1 MLEEILDTK
10 VKIRIARLFAE
21 QRKTMT
27 VSEVS
32 RTLKISK
39 SRASECMRELQRD
52 GFLERRDAGRS
63 ALYTLASN
71 TTTKTLVKYL
81 MQDRVLLSG
90 IEKAVISKTRKLHPV
105 SVVLFGSALNGI
117 KHGSDVDFLLIH
129 EKKIDESDVYRI
141 VGELT
146 QTFGFHVSI
155 ITMDIKE
162 FRNKAM
168 HGEEFILNVVA
179 RHKLIYGKEP
189 EVMIWQRT

>member
-21 QRKTMT
+21 QDKPMT
-27 VSEVS
+27 VSDVS

-39 SRASECMRELQRD
+39 SRASECMRDLWRD

-71 TTTKTLVKYL
+71 RMTKSLIKSL
-81 MQDRVLLSG
+81 MQDSVLLSS
-90 IEKAVISKTRKLHPV
+90 IEKAVVSKTRKLHPV

-117 KHGSDVDFLLIH
+117 KPGSDVDFLLIH
-129 EKKIDESDVYRI
+129 EKKIDESEVYRL

-146 QTFGFHVSI
+146 QMFGFHVSI
-155 ITMDIKE
+155 MTMSLRE

-168 HGEEFILNVVA
+168 HGEEFVLNLVA

-189 EVMIWQRT
+189 EVIIWQRM